1 MLEMIYQP
9 EELFY
14 SEMSLV
20 ILNTVLKNKK
30 CVLLQDNMAPREGQ
44 HFLICLKV
52 QKKRNYAFGK
62 LF

>member
-1 MLEMIYQP
+1 MLEMIYQL

-14 SEMSLV
+14 SEMRLV
-20 ILNTVLKNKK
+20 SLNTVLKNQK
-30 CVLLQDNMAPREGQ
+30 CVLLQDNVAPREGQ

-52 QKKRNYAFGK
+52 QKKRNYAFEK